1 MSDKIICI
9 IGGTGFVGHHLINRL
24 THDGY
29 TVRVP
34 TRRRERHRDLLVNPR
49 VQLIEANVY
58 EPAVL
63 RKLFA
68 DCTAVVN
75 LVGILNEH
83 GHHELGLGFDRAHI
97 ELPREIVEAMR
108 ASKVKR
114 LLHMSALNAY
124 PREEH
129 SHYLRTKGLGEDL
142 VHAAAA
148 HGLQVTSFRPSVIFG
163 PGDSFFNRFATLLRL
178 APGVFPLACANSRFA
193 PVYVGDVAAAMVHAL
208 EHADSIGK
216 HYDLCGPEVYTLAE
230 LVDYTARQIGVR
242 RRIWRLGDPLSRLQ
256 ARLLEFVPG
265 KPFSRDNYWSLQ
277 KDSVC
282 TQNSLSVLG
291 ITPTAIAA
299 VVPGYLGQRTMRGGY
314 QRLRSLARRG

>member
-1 MSDKIICI
+1 MSEKNICI
-9 IGGTGFVGHHLINRL
+9 IGGTGFVGHHLIHRL
-24 THDGY
+24 TRSGW

-63 RKLFA
+63 RRLFL
-68 DCTAVVN
+68 DCDAVVN
-75 LVGILNEH
+75 LVGILNER
-83 GHHELGLGFDRAHI
+83 GHSGLGFERAHVD
-97 ELPREIVEAMR
+97 LPGEIVEAMR
-108 ASKVKR
+108 ASAVKR

-142 VHAAAA
+142 VHAATA

-163 PGDSFFNRFATLLRL
+163 PTDSFFNRFASLLNWT
-178 APGVFPLACANSRFA
+178 PIVFPLACADSRFA
-193 PVYVGDVAAAMVHAL
+193 PVYVGDVAAAMARAL
-208 EHADSIGK
+208 EDATSIGK
-216 HYDLCGPEVYTLAE
+216 HCDLCGPDVFTLAE
-230 LVDYTARQIGVR
+230 LVEYTARQIGVQ
-242 RRIWRLGDPLSRLQ
+242 RRIWKLGDSLSRFQ
-256 ARLLEFVPG
+256 ARVLEYAPG

-282 TQNSLSVLG
+282 AQNSLVDFG
-291 ITPTAIAA
+291 IAPTAIEAI
-299 VVPGYLGQRTMRGGY
+299 VPGYLGDRSVRGGY
-314 QRLRSLARRG
+314 QRLRSQARRG